1 MKAKIF
7 QKKENNKSSSF
18 EMDIKT
24 KDAQSLG
31 VSLSSLMYNDFDPD
45 MDDYEQ
51 KEISIKKSDV
61 KFTVK
66 GTKGKLKIVLESA
79 NIEFDI
85 DNEAQSER
93 FMDKDWETET
103 VFPTLKI
110 TDKNKK
116 EEFIE
121 FNGGDFFTLEMVY
134 QMEKKELL
142 KKVKEDGWALDDAEN
157 KFKKDKDIIKASKEE

>member
-51 KEISIKKSDV
+51 KEITIKKSDV

-134 QMEKKELL
+134 
-142 KKVKEDGWALDDAEN
+142 
-157 KFKKDKDIIKASKEE
+157 